1 MNTSTAPVKKTVRKT
16 SAAAPAPTAA
26 PSAPP
31 APVAEAPKKVAKK
44 AAPAPVVEAPV
55 PTPSATVSR
64 AGSPAKSVEAPKKA
78 TKKAS
83 TSSVETPAP
92 SASVSR
98 AGSPAKS
105 VSAPAPA
112 PIPTP
117 TETTEVSL
125 TDEVGKL
132 QTQLNTM
139 RDGVAT
145 ALSQLKR
152 VSRHAQQD
160 IKDAGK
166 RRRKQ
171 KTEGET
177 STAEGSATETDASL
191 SDEVSKLQQQLA
203 GMRDGAIAALS
214 LLKTVSRRAQQ
225 DIKEAS
231 KRRRKQKTQT
241 TEGGEK
247 KPNNFQIPVPISAE
261 LAAFLGCSNTISR
274 TDVNRRMQEF
284 AKTNGLTKGQTIH
297 LTPTDEMKADTN
309 WKFNQTAANSLRK
322 LLNLPD
328 GETLT
333 IFNIQK
339 YLKAHYPKPTAAEK
353 A

>member
-1 MNTSTAPVKKTVRKT
+1 MNTTTAPAKKTVRKT

-31 APVAEAPKKVAKK
+31 APIAEAPKKVAKK
-44 AAPAPVVEAPV
+44 AVAAPVVEAPA
-55 PTPSATVSR
+55 PSASVSR

-78 TKKAS
+78 TKKAA
-83 TSSVETPAP
+83 PAP
-92 SASVSR
+92 AVEAPAPAPTPSVSR

-105 VSAPAPA
+105 VSAPAP
-112 PIPTP
+112 T

-125 TDEVGKL
+125 TDEVSKL

-145 ALSQLKR
+145 ALGQLKR

-177 STAEGSATETDASL
+177 TEGSATETEASL

-203 GMRDGAIAALS
+203 SMRDGSIAALS

-231 KRRRKQKTQT
+231 KRRRKQKSQT
-241 TEGGEK
+241 TESGEK
-247 KPNNFQIPVPISAE
+247 KPNNFQIPVPISPE
-261 LAAFLGCSNTISR
+261 LATFLGCSNTISR

-339 YLKAHYPKPTAAEK
+339 YLKAHYPKPTASAAEK